1 VKANGSYSP
10 GIMPENFIFCSK
22 CGAQNS
28 GVAQACQNCGA
39 RLSLAP
45 AAAPQGQAPSRAYV
59 QQPVV
64 YTPAGTAPYAGFWI
78 RVVAFIL
85 DRIIIGIA
93 AAPFYFV
100 LVLPSLLRIVREA
113 ENNGEPSPE
122 MIFSILGG
130 ASMFLVILFV
140 GYWLYEAL
148 LTASSWQ
155 GTIGK
160 RVLRLKVTDE
170 AGNRISFGR
179 STGRFFAKILS
190 YVTMWIGFIM
200 VAFTDKKRG
209 LHDII
214 AGTLVTRY

>member
-1 VKANGSYSP
+1 
-10 GIMPENFIFCSK
+10 M
-22 CGAQNS
+22 
-28 GVAQACQNCGA
+28 
-39 RLSLAP
+39 SLAP

-64 YTPAGTAPYAGFWI
+64 YTPAGKAPYAGFWI